1 MKFSSVT
8 VVILAITS
16 SVAEVHSFS
25 ISKHSCRSI
34 ISTTSLANN
43 HYRLCAKSKSEE
55 EKTIIDAIVEEKTA
69 GLALDEVGGE
79 ENTTVSVYNIT
90 KTLNLNII
98 NQAQ

>member
-8 VVILAITS
+8 VVILAIAS

-25 ISKHSCRSI
+25 LSKHSCRGI
-34 ISTTSLANN
+34 ISTTSLTNN
-43 HYRLCAKSKSEE
+43 YRLRAKSNSEE

-90 KTLNLNII
+90 NVNLNII